1 MTEVLIIPY
10 HNYRD
15 VFCCLG
21 TTRADA
27 GSAEAFRK
35 IDHDYV
41 VNSAKMIAEENP
53 GTEGGLSPVHFLY
66 CSSAVSIIYRNAC
79 VCGICV
85 GQAKS
90 RFCN

>member
-1 MTEVLIIPY
+1 VSLSPRSMYLATSIEKVPS
-10 HNYRD
+10 YRD

-21 TTRADA
+21 TTKADA

-41 VNSAKMIAEENP
+41 VNTAKLIAEENT

-66 CSSAVSIIYRNAC
+66 CSSAVS
-79 VCGICV
+79 
-85 GQAKS
+85 
-90 RFCN
+90 